1 MPANKNAREKLIGS
15 ARELLW
21 DRGYSATSPRAIL
34 DHAGAGQG
42 SMYHHFAGKEQLAT
56 VALELTADELIAQ
69 ASVVLGDTGSA
80 HDRLTAYLLRQR
92 DVLRGC
98 PVGRMAG
105 DPDVLNS
112 SLMLGVL
119 SATFERV
126 RALVTD
132 VIEQGARAGEFSGEV
147 VPRELADTVLAVV
160 QGGYVLARAAGD
172 PAPFDRAV
180 SGAVALLEQSRREP
194 PDSPPLGNR
203 RQGVTRSLTVPAKP

>member
-194 PDSPPLGNR
+194 PGSPPIGNR
-203 RQGVTRSLTVPAKP
+203 RQGGTRSLSVPAKP

>member
-1 MPANKNAREKLIGS
+1 MFTNSDAREKLIGS

-105 DPDVLNS
+105 DPDVLDS
-112 SLMLGVL
+112 PLMFAVL

-126 RALVTD
+126 RALVSH